1 MTRAQPGLRVATYN
15 IHRAQ
20 GRDGRLDPRR
30 IAEVILSLDADLVAL
45 QEVETPHAPAPI
57 LLLSRLIEQGYA
69 PVLGPT
75 MRSDAH
81 HYGNV
86 LLTRLPVHAK
96 VRIDLSR
103 PGREPRGLV
112 DVRLGLTGARGA
124 EAGGSARGVLHC
136 LATHLGLSA
145 AERRGQIARIAARL
159 DAIRQ
164 GLGDTTPVILLGDFN
179 EWHPSPR
186 LKPLDARLERVARR
200 ATWPAGWPLLALDR
214 IWFGG
219 SLTLESSWVVR
230 TRQTRLAS
238 DHLPL
243 VARFRLSDPLR

>member
-1 MTRAQPGLRVATYN
+1 MSLAPPVLRVATYN
-15 IHRAQ
+15 IHRAW
-20 GRDGRLDPRR
+20 GGDGHLDPSR

-57 LLLSRLIEQGYA
+57 VLLSRLIEQGYA

-75 MRSDAH
+75 MRADAH

-86 LLTRLPVHAK
+86 LLTRLPV
-96 VRIDLSR
+96 RQRELMDLSR
-103 PGREPRGLV
+103 PGREPRGLIEI
-112 DVRLGLTGARGA
+112 RLGLTDPGRSESDGPV
-124 EAGGSARGVLHC
+124 GRSLHC
-136 LATHLGLSA
+136 LATHLGLRA
-145 AERRGQIARIAARL
+145 VERRVQIARIAARL

-164 GLGDTTPVILLGDFN
+164 GSGDTTPVILLGDFN
-179 EWHPSPR
+179 EWYPSRR

-200 ATWPAGWPLLALDR
+200 ATWPARWPLLALDR
-214 IWFGG
+214 IWYGG
-219 SLTLESSWVVR
+219 SLELESSWVVR

-243 VARFRLSDPLR
+243 MARFRVSGQRR